1 MILLQGHSISPLKK
15 IPLEEM
21 SLQLKERDSTATIVP
36 ADMDGITVN
45 SWMVDDTEPGKGI
58 VWRVNSIS
66 QAYATRT
73 PTVQLEH
80 AINTLKDRIMFGEHK
95 PKDITG
101 NSKATTATAEQTIRY
116 ILSNQSD
123 WVLWRFD
130 YAGTSNPYQFDGD
143 TLFDALETVTS
154 SLKNAWWTYDMT
166 VYPFRLNIIRKDNTA
181 YSELRPGRNLKT
193 ITKTIDKSGMYTRF
207 YPIGK
212 DDLHLSD
219 YAVDRNTE
227 YYGVISKV
235 DTDAS
240 IDTEAE
246 LRRWANERLD
256 DHAEPTVTIDVEG
269 LDLAD
274 ATGEELDRMWLGYC
288 CRIPLAEFGT
298 TINERIVGLTFPDKL
313 RQPEVV
319 KVTLS
324 NNRTDLTKIIADSM
338 KSSGKGKR
346 TSTKQDKEDHAWFED
361 TDDHVAMCAEALI
374 GRDKNGVNWYRLSSI
389 IVDGEGIHQKVEA
402 TDGKV
407 TKAYTLI
414 DQNEQR
420 IKLEAKRAS
429 DAEGELQGKITVQ
442 ADRITQEV
450 TERKDGEVTLQGK
463 ITVQA
468 DRITNEVTRAV
479 NEERSLRGALEVEAD
494 RVGMVVGYTDTRP
507 IRYIYQTQYLPR
519 PGDPSV
525 IYYCQDSKKYYEWN
539 PSTNSYIR
547 TTPGQFIKA
556 GEIVES
562 INEAGETEAHIDA
575 DKVYIGNS
583 KSTTVINGKLNASDF
598 TANNISAQLATLA
611 QVTVNGLN
619 VIGDVYVRNG
629 AGSQQN
635 VAGAIWDIQLTGPVN
650 GVYTLKRRRIN
661 ESDYTDIGTFSR
673 ATSLSGQW
681 SGGELTVTASPQGN
695 TFRADLFTGG
705 HWGYASG
712 EDKKTYY
719 GSISAKHNGGST
731 SYSTG
736 EYFEVDASSIY
747 DDGYD
752 AGYDLGLDDGW
763 YAYYDSSK
771 WEAPSSSNGWKAKIP
786 TRASSSQNETWL
798 TLTNYSQWHPNSL
811 SMYCTEGGQV
821 PGTSIF
827 RYKFTVEASSDWGY
841 VSGKSY
847 PFYY

>member
-45 SWMVDDTEPGKGI
+45 SWMVDDTEPGRGI
-58 VWRVNSIS
+58 VWRVKSIS

-324 NNRTDLTKIIADSM
+324 NNRADLTKIIADSM
-338 KSSGKGKR
+338 KSSGKSKR

-361 TDDHVAMCAEALI
+361 TNDHVAMCAI
-374 GRDKNGVNWYRLSSI
+374 GIIGVDAQGNPNWTRLSRLEVNENGI
-389 IVDGEGIHQKVEA
+389 YGEVKSVQGDLVIAE
-402 TDGKV
+402 TR
-407 TKAYTLI
+407 I
-414 DQNEQR
+414 DMNENA
-420 IKLEAKRAS
+420 INLEAKRAKT
-429 DAEGELQGKITVQ
+429 AEGDLSGRLTVQ
-442 ADRITQEV
+442 AD
-450 TERKDGEVTLQGK
+450 K
-463 ITVQA
+463 IEA
-468 DRITNEVTRAV
+468 EVTRAKTA
-479 NEERSLRGALEVEAD
+479 EGTLSGRITVEAGKITQIVSA
-494 RVGMVVGYTDTRP
+494 VGKDGQVTAASICLAINNG
-507 IRYIYQTQYLPR
+507 
-519 PGDPSV
+519 G
-525 IYYCQDSKKYYEWN
+525 
-539 PSTNSYIR
+539 STA
-547 TTPGQFIKA
+547 T
-556 GEIVES
+556 
-562 INEAGETEAHIDA
+562 INA
-575 DKVYIGNS
+575 DKIYLLGQTIAN
-583 KSTTVINGKLNASDF
+583 TI
-598 TANNISAQLATLA
+598 TANYIATKISSIASLLVHDVTADSVSATTLKINSTLGSVSVA
-611 QVTVNGLN
+611 TAYNGSSLTRS
-619 VIGDVYVRNG
+619 GD
-629 AGSQQN
+629 
-635 VAGAIWDIQLTGPVN
+635 T
-650 GVYTLKRRRIN
+650 YTLRLAKMN
-661 ESDYTDIGTFSR
+661 GNYDEYSFSR
-673 ATSLSGQW
+673 ATSLSAGW
-681 SGGELTVTASPQGN
+681 DGNRKFTVSASPQGVSRY
-695 TFRADLFTGG
+695 TTLFSAVPDSDVSWSNGVGTLTLKATMDGGETSYTVGTVTVNAPGAPTELGIYDSNSTKRTGAITLG
-705 HWGYASG
+705 WG
-712 EDKKTYY
+712 
-719 GSISAKHNGGST
+719 GSIALWGGYTTDGGTTWVWGDQVTVEGKALPQITNVDRKSSGITGSSAGDVSAKSGSYVT
-731 SYSTG
+731 
-736 EYFEVDASSIY
+736 FKM
-747 DDGYD
+747 
-752 AGYDLGLDDGW
+752 AGYD
-763 YAYYDSSK
+763 YYI
-771 WEAPSSSNGWKAKIP
+771 KI
-786 TRASSSQNETWL
+786 
-798 TLTNYSQWHPNSL
+798 
-811 SMYCTEGGQV
+811 G
-821 PGTSIF
+821 
-827 RYKFTVEASSDWGY
+827 
-841 VSGKSY
+841 
-847 PFYY
+847 

>member
-58 VWRVNSIS
+58 VWRVKSIS

-389 IVDGEGIHQKVEA
+389 IVDGEGIHQ
-402 TDGKV
+402 
-407 TKAYTLI
+407 
-414 DQNEQR
+414 
-420 IKLEAKRAS
+420 
-429 DAEGELQGKITVQ
+429 
-442 ADRITQEV
+442 
-450 TERKDGEVTLQGK
+450 
-463 ITVQA
+463 
-468 DRITNEVTRAV
+468 
-479 NEERSLRGALEVEAD
+479 
-494 RVGMVVGYTDTRP
+494 
-507 IRYIYQTQYLPR
+507 
-519 PGDPSV
+519 
-525 IYYCQDSKKYYEWN
+525 
-539 PSTNSYIR
+539 
-547 TTPGQFIKA
+547 
-556 GEIVES
+556 
-562 INEAGETEAHIDA
+562 
-575 DKVYIGNS
+575 
-583 KSTTVINGKLNASDF
+583 
-598 TANNISAQLATLA
+598 
-611 QVTVNGLN
+611 
-619 VIGDVYVRNG
+619 
-629 AGSQQN
+629 
-635 VAGAIWDIQLTGPVN
+635 
-650 GVYTLKRRRIN
+650 
-661 ESDYTDIGTFSR
+661 
-673 ATSLSGQW
+673 
-681 SGGELTVTASPQGN
+681 
-695 TFRADLFTGG
+695 
-705 HWGYASG
+705 
-712 EDKKTYY
+712 
-719 GSISAKHNGGST
+719 
-731 SYSTG
+731 
-736 EYFEVDASSIY
+736 
-747 DDGYD
+747 
-752 AGYDLGLDDGW
+752 
-763 YAYYDSSK
+763 
-771 WEAPSSSNGWKAKIP
+771 
-786 TRASSSQNETWL
+786 
-798 TLTNYSQWHPNSL
+798 
-811 SMYCTEGGQV
+811 
-821 PGTSIF
+821 
-827 RYKFTVEASSDWGY
+827 
-841 VSGKSY
+841 
-847 PFYY
+847 

>member
-181 YSELRPGRNLKT
+181 YSELRTGRNLKT

-298 TINERIVGLTFPDKL
+298 TITERIVGLTFQDKL

-374 GRDKNGVNWYRLSSI
+374 GRDKNGVDWYRLSSI
-389 IVDGEGIHQKVEA
+389 IVDGEGIHQKVER
-402 TDGKV
+402 TDGRV
-407 TKAYTLI
+407 TTAYTLI
-414 DQNEQR
+414 DQNENA

-429 DAEGELQGKITVQ
+429 DEEGRLSGQITVQ
-442 ADRITQEV
+442 ADRIT
-450 TERKDGEVTLQGK
+450 
-463 ITVQA
+463 A
-468 DRITNEVTRAV
+468 EVTRAKDSELQLQGKLLV
-479 NEERSLRGALEVEAD
+479 SAD
-494 RVGMVVGYTDTRP
+494 AVSMVVNQGSDTRE
-507 IRYIYQTQYLPR
+507 I
-519 PGDPSV
+519 
-525 IYYCQDSKKYYEWN
+525 KYYEKYSDF
-539 PSTNSYIR
+539 PL
-547 TTPGQFIKA
+547 PGSNLYRYYDMQFHRYYEWRSGGYVRIGDDKTIKA
-556 GEIVES
+556 ADICTS
-562 INEAGETEAHIDA
+562 INESVDPIA
-575 DKVYIGNS
+575 
-583 KSTTVINGKLNASDF
+583 VINASKIYLLGQTIANTI
-598 TANNISAQLATLA
+598 TANYIDSKISTLATLHA
-611 QVTVNGLN
+611 KDISANSITAGVNLYLPNGLS
-619 VIGDVYVRNG
+619 VY
-629 AGSQQN
+629 SQ
-635 VAGAIWDIQLTGPVN
+635 GIWQMSLTLSGN
-650 GVYTLKRRRIN
+650 TYTLKELKLNGDERTVG
-661 ESDYTDIGTFSR
+661 SFSR
-673 ATSLSGQW
+673 ATSLSAGW
-681 SGGELTVTASPQGN
+681 DGNRTFTVSASPQGVSRY
-695 TFRADLFTGG
+695 TTLFSAVPDSDVSWSDGVGTLTLKATMNGGETSYTVGTVTVNAPGTPTGLG
-705 HWGYASG
+705 IYDSNSTKRTGTITLGWG
-712 EDKKTYY
+712 
-719 GSISAKHNGGST
+719 GSIDLWGGYT
-731 SYSTG
+731 TDGGTTWVWGDKVTVEGKALPQITNVDRKSTG
-736 EYFEVDASSIY
+736 ITGSSAGDVSSKSGSY
-747 DDGYD
+747 VTFKM
-752 AGYDLGLDDGW
+752 AGYD
-763 YAYYDSSK
+763 YYI
-771 WEAPSSSNGWKAKIP
+771 KI
-786 TRASSSQNETWL
+786 S
-798 TLTNYSQWHPNSL
+798 
-811 SMYCTEGGQV
+811 
-821 PGTSIF
+821 
-827 RYKFTVEASSDWGY
+827 
-841 VSGKSY
+841 
-847 PFYY
+847 